1 MTASPTDR
9 LSASPGEVA
18 RTMTEAKGRWVK

>member
-1 MTASPTDR
+1 MTASPADR
-9 LSASPGEVA
+9 LGASPGEAA